1 MTYIVNDK
9 CIKCKLMDCVEV
21 CPVDCFY
28 EGENMLVINPDECI
42 DCGVCEPECPVD
54 AIISDTEDEKGKWM
68 NINQKFADLWPNI
81 TLKKESLIDA
91 DKYKNENDKYEK
103 YFSDKPGINPMM
115 GWESSK
121 DTYSE
126 FKLEYSTKELVEAKI
141 IPDLSN
147 ESLIRRANSIVEI
160 TDSNTTLLIEEID
173 SIKKQYPN
181 STFIG
186 HGGDRMISSGLEV
199 MHHVNDLAIMGF
211 TEVVKHLPFMINVMG
226 ESLEKIKLIRPD
238 RIILIDYPGFNLRL
252 AKNCR
257 PHGIPI
263 SYFIMPQL
271 WAWKENRKKYFHR
284 YIDQSLSIFPF
295 EQEWFEKRDIPTN
308 YVGHPFS
315 EGLIPKTDKK
325 NFYLKHNLKEDD
337 TLLAIIPGSR
347 QQEVDRHLS
356 LYLKCANEIGGT
368 IENLKV
374 IITKAD
380 NVSLNVPDDVLIED
394 EDIYAA
400 MQYAKAAITTSGT
413 ASLECAIMDT
423 PEVVCYKL
431 SSMSYLIS
439 SLVNKAPYISMV
451 NLIAGRVVV
460 PEFLQYKANQ
470 RSICDSLLPLLKETV
485 ERKNMLDGMSQVRR
499 SLGIPG
505 VYDRAADA
513 ILSKI

>member
-1 MTYIVNDK
+1 MNKDSPRFFIVAGEQSGDLHGS
-9 CIKCKLMDCVEV
+9 KL
-21 CPVDCFY
+21 
-28 EGENMLVINPDECI
+28 
-42 DCGVCEPECPVD
+42 
-54 AIISDTEDEKGKWM
+54 
-68 NINQKFADLWPNI
+68 
-81 TLKKESLIDA
+81 
-91 DKYKNENDKYEK
+91 
-103 YFSDKPGINPMM
+103 
-115 GWESSK
+115 
-121 DTYSE
+121 
-126 FKLEYSTKELVEAKI
+126 
-141 IPDLSN
+141 
-147 ESLIRRANSIVEI
+147 
-160 TDSNTTLLIEEID
+160 ID
-173 SIKKQYPN
+173 SIKKQYPH

-380 NVSLNVPDDVLIED
+380 NVSFNVPDDVLIED

-451 NLIAGRVVV
+451 NLIAGRIIV

-470 RSICDSLLPLLKETV
+470 RSICDSLLPLLNETV

-505 VYDRAADA
+505 VYDRTADA
-513 ILSKI
+513 ILSRI

>member
-1 MTYIVNDK
+1 MQSL
-9 CIKCKLMDCVEV
+9 IKR
-21 CPVDCFY
+21 
-28 EGENMLVINPDECI
+28 
-42 DCGVCEPECPVD
+42 EP
-54 AIISDTEDEKGKWM
+54 
-68 NINQKFADLWPNI
+68 NINFYGIGGHKMVHLGLQSIEPI
-81 TLKKESLIDA
+81 
-91 DKYKNENDKYEK
+91 EK
-103 YFSDKPGINPMM
+103 MAVM
-115 GWESSK
+115 G
-121 DTYSE
+121 
-126 FKLEYSTKELVEAKI
+126 F
-141 IPDLSN
+141 
-147 ESLIRRANSIVEI
+147 VEI
-160 TDSNTTLLIEEID
+160 VMRIRFFSNIMQKLLDKIQEI
-173 SIKKQYPN
+173 KPVQ
-181 STFIG
+181 
-186 HGGDRMISSGLEV
+186 
-199 MHHVNDLAIMGF
+199 
-211 TEVVKHLPFMINVMG
+211 
-226 ESLEKIKLIRPD
+226 
-238 RIILIDYPGFNLRL
+238 IILIDYPGFNLRF

-295 EQEWFEKRDIPTN
+295 EQEWFEKREIPTN

-315 EGLIPKTDKK
+315 EGLIPKMDKK

-356 LYLKCANEIGGT
+356 LYLKCANEIGET

-451 NLIAGRVVV
+451 NLIAGRIVV

-513 ILSKI
+513 ILSRI